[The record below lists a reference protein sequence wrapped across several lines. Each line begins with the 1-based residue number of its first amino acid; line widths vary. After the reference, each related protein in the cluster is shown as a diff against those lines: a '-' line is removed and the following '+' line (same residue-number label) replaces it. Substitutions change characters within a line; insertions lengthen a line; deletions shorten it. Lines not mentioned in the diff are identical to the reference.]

1 MLLSSMKR
9 PGCLGLL
16 RFLSSNSGKLT
27 KPKCPLR
34 TPRLF
39 SVSAS
44 LNCPI
49 NDAPV
54 RQWAL
59 EVNPFSTVR
68 AQLGC
73 SISVHPLDP
82 HTFPE
87 ADRAF
92 VTVHGAETEQQL
104 GLEHFMVSYDEQSK
118 ELLIS
123 AQEVSSS
130 VSIDLAAP
138 IKSSEC
144 PLAPQTVMITLGI
157 LVISAVAYKPVF
169 VRSVHHHT
177 REGQCA
183 GEEDGV

>member
-1 MLLSSMKR
+1 MGR
-9 PGCLGLL
+9 PGCVGLL
-16 RFLSSNSGKLT
+16 RCLSFSSGTLT
-27 KPKCPLR
+27 KPKCAL
-34 TPRLF
+34 TTFRLF

-44 LNCPI
+44 PNYPVTEE
-49 NDAPV
+49 PV

-59 EVNPFSTVR
+59 EVSPFSTVR

-92 VTVHGAETEQQL
+92 VTVHGAQTGQEL
-104 GLEHFMVSYDEQSK
+104 GLDDFSVRYDDQSK

-123 AQEVSSS
+123 GQKQSSS
-130 VSIDLAAP
+130 LSVDLAAP

-144 PLAPQTVMITLGI
+144 PV
-157 LVISAVAYKPVF
+157 VVKP
-169 VRSVHHHT
+169 
-177 REGQCA
+177 
-183 GEEDGV
+183 